1 MLKYEDLLSAPVS
14 TLFKLFSRLNME
26 FDLKAAD
33 SIFNHTRAIS
43 QGTDKKRAVNGYY
56 STYRTADADIHKWR
70 KELSKEEV
78 KKIEKKCRRF
88 MRKVKYKNV
97 KK

>member
-1 MLKYEDLLSAPVS
+1 
-14 TLFKLFSRLNME
+14 ME

-43 QGTDKKRAVNGYY
+43 QGTDKKRAVNGEPPPFDVNYYY

>member
-1 MLKYEDLLSAPVS
+1 
-14 TLFKLFSRLNME
+14 ME

-43 QGTDKKRAVNGYY
+43 QGMDKKRAVNGEPPLFDVNYYY
-56 STYRTADADIHKWR
+56 STYRTADVDIHKWR

-88 MRKVKYKNV
+88 MQKVQYKNV